1 MHVKDYF
8 GIWRWKSFIPSLCR
22 SLGLLAAYRVWLW
35 AESKDLGFPVAPPLQ
50 TSQEEKN
57 LIQYC
62 NRWALEFTSFPA
74 AIHPHTTSFFAV
86 TTLDFRSPSNLFV
99 LLKHYCDPTW
109 KQQLLLLFAN
119 IFISSPAAMLSWW
132 NRCLRGSLLFASH
145 GDEPGGSARP
155 EQPRDSLRVPSPA
168 GFPNGAGRRCAK
180 LLVSAKDCRLG
191 ATPTAPAP
199 LFCSGQWVWDE
210 LLKTIL
216 ASRAHG
222 ELLPFTVI
230 TLHTIALFSRASW
243 LFGWN

>member
-8 GIWRWKSFIPSLCR
+8 GIWRWRCFIPSLCL

-35 AESKDLGFPVAPPLQ
+35 VESKDLGFPVAPPLQ

-74 AIHPHTTSFFAV
+74 AIHPHTTSLFAV

-99 LLKHYCDPTW
+99 LLQHYCDPTW

-132 NRCLRGSLLFASH
+132 NRCLRGSLLCLSRRWTWR
-145 GDEPGGSARP
+145 ECKARAAKGK
-155 EQPRDSLRVPSPA
+155 PRRP
-168 GFPNGAGRRCAK
+168 FP
-180 LLVSAKDCRLG
+180 
-191 ATPTAPAP
+191 
-199 LFCSGQWVWDE
+199 
-210 LLKTIL
+210 
-216 ASRAHG
+216 
-222 ELLPFTVI
+222 
-230 TLHTIALFSRASW
+230 SW
-243 LFGWN
+243 LPKWCRQTVCKATRER

>member
-155 EQPRDSLRVPSPA
+155 EQPRDSLRAPSPA

-180 LLVSAKDCRLG
+180 LLVSAKGLQARR
-191 ATPTAPAP
+191 
-199 LFCSGQWVWDE
+199 
-210 LLKTIL
+210 
-216 ASRAHG
+216 RAHG
-222 ELLPFTVI
+222 PCSSVLPRTMGVRWVVKNHPGFQ
-230 TLHTIALFSRASW
+230 SPWRAAAFHCNYPSHHCAV
-243 LFGWN
+243 